1 MATQTFRTIVE
12 EIMSTHHAFLR
23 RELPRISEIFQSLTG
38 DSNSAELD
46 EARMIFEKVRS
57 KVETHLRDEETVLFP
72 TGIALESGLQPEPS
86 EMNFLERL
94 AEMEKEHDGCSKT
107 LGSISQTIDK
117 YAPESELKQNLLKTI
132 ELVQLDF
139 VSHVDKENNK
149 VHPMFLELIALTAF

>member
-1 MATQTFRTIVE
+1 MTAPTFRIIVE
-12 EIMSTHHAFLR
+12 EIMSTHHALLR
-23 RELPRISEIFQSLTG
+23 RELPKITDMLKSLTG
-38 DSNSAELD
+38 DAESAPLD
-46 EARMIFEKVRS
+46 EAQMIFQKVRS

-72 TGIALESGLQPEPS
+72 TGIALESGSPPEQS

-107 LGSISQTIDK
+107 LDGVSQTIAEH
-117 YAPESELKQNLLKTI
+117 APDSELKDKLLKAI

-149 VHPMFLELIALTAF
+149 VHPMLIKLIASH